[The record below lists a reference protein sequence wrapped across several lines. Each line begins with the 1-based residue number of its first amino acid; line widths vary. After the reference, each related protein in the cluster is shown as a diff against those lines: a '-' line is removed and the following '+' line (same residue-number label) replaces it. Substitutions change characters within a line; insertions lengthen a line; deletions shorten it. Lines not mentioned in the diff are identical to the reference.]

1 MWSVEAAVSAEL
13 DQLNSQSRS
22 QHSEALM
29 LTFALS
35 FQGGANAGHT
45 IYDDK
50 GVKYKLHLVPSGIL
64 NRNAKC
70 VVGNGVVV
78 HLPGLFE
85 EIATLASQ
93 VTYQLKP

>member
-1 MWSVEAAVSAEL
+1 
-13 DQLNSQSRS
+13 
-22 QHSEALM
+22 M
-29 LTFALS
+29 LTYALS

-45 IYDDK
+45 IYDDE

-93 VTYQLKP
+93 VTHQIKPLFSAAHLRAFVIVVSLSAFAR